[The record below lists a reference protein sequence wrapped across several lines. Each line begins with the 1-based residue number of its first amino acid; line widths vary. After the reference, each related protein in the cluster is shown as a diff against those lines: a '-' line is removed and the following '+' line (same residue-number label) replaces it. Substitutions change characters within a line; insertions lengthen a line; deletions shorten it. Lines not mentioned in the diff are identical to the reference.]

1 MAEQVLAALLVLA
14 LLGATLWLLRRKG
27 VASLN
32 VALPKRLTGAKQMQI
47 VERMALT
54 AHHSLHLVRV
64 RDRTILI
71 GVSPSGCNRIG
82 CFGEASG
89 EENRRGEAREAT

>member
-1 MAEQVLAALLVLA
+1 MAEQLLAALLVLA
-14 LLGATLWLLRRKG
+14 LLAGTLWLLRRKG

-32 VALPKRLTGAKQMQI
+32 VTLPKRFTGTKQMQ
-47 VERMALT
+47 VLERMALT

-71 GVSPSGCNRIG
+71 GVSPSGCNRILSMHESVG
-82 CFGEASG
+82 NGHEAV
-89 EENRRGEAREAT
+89 